1 MVFGKRFSIGSSAKT
16 GSFPNGNEG
25 QNSLGIG
32 PSSGANQQQAPPP
45 SYTVTDPASEP
56 TIDEINASFNNLRID
71 AMPKNFPDND
81 LAMAHL
87 KLLEAF
93 FTLKEDVG
101 YTDGVFDLWDSRAP
115 EDKEPDANDPGAKNA
130 RNEAL
135 SKIREKRWALFVVR
149 AVDRFET
156 WWTNVLCR
164 NENSEMLT
172 QAAMRSPAFGAF
184 PTSGKVQVW
193 TANMLPPLGW

>member
-1 MVFGKRFSIGSSAKT
+1 MVFGKRFPVGSPAKAD
-16 GSFPNGNEG
+16 SFPNGNEG
-25 QNSLGIG
+25 QSSLGISPG
-32 PSSGANQQQAPPP
+32 SGVNQQQAPPP
-45 SYTVTDPASEP
+45 SYAVTDPASGP
-56 TIDEINASFNNLRID
+56 TIDEINASFSNLRID

-81 LAMAHL
+81 LVLAHL

-93 FTLKEDVG
+93 FTMKEDIG

-115 EDKEPDANDPGAKNA
+115 EPNANDADAMNA

-156 WWTNVLCR
+156 WWMNVLCK

-172 QAAMRSPAFGAF
+172 QSAMKSPIFGAF
-184 PTSGKVQVW
+184 PTSGKVQMW
-193 TANMLPPLGW
+193 TAKMLPPLGWLP